1 MSSGGKVTAFLVF
14 QFGVVIVVLL
24 VTALRPGPWDGIRVI
39 GFLIALFGT
48 VMLFLARYQIGDSF
62 TVSPQA
68 RRLVT
73 HGVYS
78 RIRNPIYVFSALV
91 LTGVFIS
98 FHFFWGLL
106 LLLLLIPV
114 QALRARQEGKVLEEK
129 FGDEYRQYRA
139 RTWF

>member
-14 QFGVVIVVLL
+14 QFGVVLVVLL

-78 RIRNPIYVFSALV
+78 RIRNPIYVFGPILIAGLALYWNRSYF
-91 LTGVFIS
+91 LWAFA
-98 FHFFWGLL
+98 F
-106 LLLLLIPV
+106 LIPM
-114 QALRARQEGKVLEEK
+114 QAWRARKEARVLEVK
-129 FGDEYRQYRA
+129 FGEDYRTYR
-139 RTWF
+139 RQTWF